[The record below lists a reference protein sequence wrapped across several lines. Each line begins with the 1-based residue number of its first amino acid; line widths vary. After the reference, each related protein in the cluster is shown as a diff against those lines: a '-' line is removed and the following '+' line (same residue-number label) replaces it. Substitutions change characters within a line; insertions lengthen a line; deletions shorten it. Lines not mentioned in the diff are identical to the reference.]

1 MIRREDT
8 GLLVVDIQG
17 RLAQI
22 VHESEQMLANTD
34 NLIKGVR
41 LLQLPVLWLEQNP
54 ERLGPT
60 TATLAE
66 MLAPAAPI
74 TKYTFD
80 ACKEPSFVEAVRAAK
95 VSTWLVCGVETHI
108 CVYQTV
114 MHLKHLGYD
123 VELVCDC
130 VSSRT
135 PFNKR
140 LAMEK
145 MAARGVGMTS
155 VEMCLYELVVD
166 CRAEEFRDILRIVK

>member
-8 GLLVVDIQG
+8 GLLVIDIQG

-22 VHESEQMLANTD
+22 VHESEQMLANTA
-34 NLIKGVR
+34 NLINGAR

-54 ERLGPT
+54 ERLGST
-60 TATLAE
+60 TASLAE
-66 MLAPAAPI
+66 LLAPAEPI

-80 ACKEPSFVEAVRAAK
+80 ACKEPSFVEAVRRTK

-114 MHLKHLGYD
+114 MHLKKLGYD

-135 PFNKR
+135 LFNKQ

-145 MAARGVGMTS
+145 MAARSIGMTS

-166 CRAEEFRDILRIVK
+166 CRAGEFRDLLKIVR